1 MCSAPRHEARLADR
15 RHAGQPD
22 ATNRDTLKHADIVLA
37 TVRPSSKDLEPQDL
51 IAKAAKQERTLYIV
65 NCAGKTDKLTKD
77 AAAFAEQS
85 ALPPVLISSRA
96 DYVRADIAGKTAA
109 ELRKDASK
117 EIASH
122 GKP

>member
-1 MCSAPRHEARLADR
+1 MP
-15 RHAGQPD
+15 
-22 ATNRDTLKHADIVLA
+22 TTRDTLKHADILLA

-65 NCAGKTDKLTKD
+65 NCAGKT
-77 AAAFAEQS
+77 
-85 ALPPVLISSRA
+85 
-96 DYVRADIAGKTAA
+96 AA